1 MNVLGIEGY
10 DEITALG
17 RELGLTCCQ
26 LDEIE
31 SYRSVGLTEMF
42 WQMCRQYSTG
52 QSDTCSVQ
60 NMMEALAKIGV
71 NIEGKLPLQT
81 KEYCWIKKKINS
93 SELVSCASK

>member
-1 MNVLGIEGY
+1 MSYVVLGIEGY

-60 NMMEALAKIGV
+60 NMMEALSKIGV
-71 NIEGKLPLQT
+71 NIEGKKQ
-81 KEYCWIKKKINS
+81 E
-93 SELVSCASK
+93 